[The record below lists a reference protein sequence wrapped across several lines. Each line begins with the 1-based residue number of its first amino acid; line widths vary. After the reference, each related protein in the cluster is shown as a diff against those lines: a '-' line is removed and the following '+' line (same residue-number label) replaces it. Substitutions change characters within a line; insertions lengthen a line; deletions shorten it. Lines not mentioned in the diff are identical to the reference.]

1 MIMWSPRRIGLVL
14 TSGRVGGMGNLLIV
28 ECQINTEMDR
38 KRSNPS
44 GAQFRKKEKK
54 RRRGETSKR

>member
-1 MIMWSPRRIGLVL
+1 M
-14 TSGRVGGMGNLLIV
+14 IV

-38 KRSNPS
+38 KRSKPS

-54 RRRGETSKR
+54 KRRNEQKIKVYNYVLSV